1 MPVIRDADALTHE
14 LHGARFVSHASPR
27 TGSTQLAAWR
37 AEVPPH
43 TDAPAHTVSHEE
55 ILHLLTGTLVFTLD
69 DEPLRLTAGDTLIVR
84 PGSTLAVHNPTDH
97 TALAW
102 VTTSIGLTAHLSDG
116 TLITPPW
123 AN

>member
-1 MPVIRDADALTHE
+1 MPVIRAADAIAHE

-37 AEVPPH
+37 AEIPPH

-55 ILHLLTGTLVFTLD
+55 IFHLLAGTLQITLD
-69 DEPLRLTAGDTLIVR
+69 DAHFPLAAGDTLIVT
-84 PGSTLAVHNPTDH
+84 PGSTLSVQNPTDD

-102 VTTSIGLTAHLSDG
+102 VTTSIGLTARLADG
-116 TLITPPW
+116 THIAPPW
-123 AN
+123 SN